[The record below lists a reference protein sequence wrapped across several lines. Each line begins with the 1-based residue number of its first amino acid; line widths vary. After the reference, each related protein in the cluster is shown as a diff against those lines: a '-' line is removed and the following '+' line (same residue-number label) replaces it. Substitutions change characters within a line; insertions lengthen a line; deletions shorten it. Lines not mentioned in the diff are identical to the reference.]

1 MHVLV
6 HLQSYTAKKGCL
18 LTSPPLGDSPGVSR
32 CTQIYKQ
39 CKKNQSK
46 LKSAPKQ
53 ERKNPI
59 LQLISNCSICSKHK
73 H

>member
-1 MHVLV
+1 MRVLV

-18 LTSPPLGDSPGVSR
+18 LTFPLLGDSPGASR
-32 CTQIYKQ
+32 CAQIF
-39 CKKNQSK
+39 KKLKSVKLK

-59 LQLISNCSICSKHK
+59 LQLVLNCSICSKHQY
-73 H
+73 

>member
-18 LTSPPLGDSPGVSR
+18 LTFPPLGDSPGVSR
-32 CTQIYKQ
+32 CAQMYKKK
-39 CKKNQSK
+39 KKNQSK

-53 ERKNPI
+53 GRKNPI
-59 LQLISNCSICSKHK
+59 LQVVSNCSICSKHEY
-73 H
+73 